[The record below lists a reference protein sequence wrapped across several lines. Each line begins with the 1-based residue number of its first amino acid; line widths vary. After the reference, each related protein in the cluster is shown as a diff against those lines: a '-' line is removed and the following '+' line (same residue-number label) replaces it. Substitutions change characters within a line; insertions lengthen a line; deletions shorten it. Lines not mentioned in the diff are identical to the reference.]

1 MRQNYLTTWQK
12 VIFRNY
18 GTVKTELIGKVIGLT
33 ESEVILNAEKL
44 GLNRIEYE
52 PLWREKGFVTIIRN
66 NWDLLPNE
74 EIAALLEISEEE
86 LNKILVEYD
95 FLDVKLG
102 DKPPIDSFLYRPL
115 SVEEEKNTD
124 KVRKIVQENYAER
137 EVKPFDFFADFVEP
151 YYKAGENAVIKDRF
165 VSSYSA
171 RYSGALLDDD
181 LTDYSEDYLKKLSAT
196 GTNGIWLSDT
206 LRNLAEFPFDKSLSP
221 DYKERVKN
229 LKKLTERCKKF
240 GIKVYLYINEPRSLP
255 EEFFKNYP
263 HLKGQKAD
271 DGTYCLCTSQKEVK
285 GYLYTAVKSLAQS
298 VPELYAVMTITMS
311 ENPTHCYSRPWGG
324 AKDIITDCP
333 HCKKMKP
340 KEVVAEINNIVAK
353 ALKDGNGYTRLI
365 ANIWGWA
372 NYAGEDNKEVFET
385 LDLLDKDID
394 VLCVSEYGKEF
405 VRGGIKGKVD
415 DYSISV
421 AGPSEFAEKVLTY
434 AKNKG
439 HNIWAKI
446 QVNNSWE
453 CSAVP
458 YLPTFGL
465 MTKHVKR
472 LKKLGISGLML
483 GWSLGGYMGG
493 VLPLIN
499 SICENDNY
507 AESEWYENVYGENAD
522 GIIHVVDI
530 FDNAFQNYPFSVDS
544 IYFGAHNMGCG
555 NLWSI
560 KKQNRASTMVWFTFD
575 DIEKWTYPY
584 GENIYISLMEKL
596 CQEWENGLQILN
608 NLRGNSAVKEF
619 LVCAKATYIH
629 LKSALN
635 LAKFSK
641 YKSDLQANGEI
652 LKDCLGSELEITKEL
667 YGLICKDSKI
677 GFEMT
682 NHYYYNE
689 NLLLEKAICMENLLN
704 VNLSKQ
710 SR

>member
-1 MRQNYLTTWQK
+1 MNQDYLTSWQK

-18 GTVKTELIGKVIGLT
+18 GKVKTELIGKVIGL
-33 ESEVILNAEKL
+33 SENDIVLNAEKL
-44 GLNRIEYE
+44 GFKNIKYE
-52 PLWREKGFVTIIRN
+52 TLWREKGFVTIIRN
-66 NWDLLPNE
+66 NWDILPNDK
-74 EIAALLEISEEE
+74 IAVLLEISEEE
-86 LNKILVEYD
+86 LNKTLVEYD

-124 KVRKIVQENYAER
+124 KVRKIVQENYVDR
-137 EVKPFDFFADFVEP
+137 KVKPFDFFADFVEP
-151 YYKAGENAVIKDRF
+151 NYKAGENADIKDRF
-165 VSSYSA
+165 VSSYCAS
-171 RYSGALLDDD
+171 YSGALLDDD

-221 DYKERVKN
+221 DYKIRVNN

-255 EEFFKNYP
+255 EEFFNKNP
-263 HLKGQKAD
+263 HLKGQKSN

-285 GYLYTAVKSLAQS
+285 DYLYNAVKSLAKS
-298 VPELYAVMTITMS
+298 VPLLYAVMTITMS

-324 AKDIITDCP
+324 AEDIATDCP
-333 HCKKMKP
+333 RCKNRKP
-340 KEVVAEINNIVAK
+340 QEVVAEINNIISR
-353 ALKDGNGYTRLI
+353 ALKDGNGYTKLI
-365 ANIWGWA
+365 ANVWGWA
-372 NYAGEDNKEVFET
+372 NYAGEDKKEVFET
-385 LDLLDKDID
+385 LDLLDRDIN

-421 AGPSEFAEKVLTY
+421 VGPSEFAEKVLTY

-465 MTKHVKR
+465 MTEHVKR
-472 LKKLGISGLML
+472 LKKLGIQGLML
-483 GWSLGGYMGG
+483 GWSLGGYPGG

-499 SICENDNY
+499 SICENDNFDEKKWY
-507 AESEWYENVYGENAD
+507 AEVYGENA
-522 GIIHVVDI
+522 GEIMRAVKI
-530 FDNAFQNYPFSVDS
+530 FGAAFQNYPFSVDS

-560 KKQNRASTMVWFTFD
+560 EKQNRESTMVCFTFD

-584 GENIYISLMEKL
+584 GADIYISLMEKL
-596 CQEWENGLQILN
+596 CKEWEIGIKTFENIESN
-608 NLRGNSAVKEF
+608 TATKEF
-619 LVCAKATYIH
+619 ISCAKAAFIH
-629 LKSALN
+629 FKSALN

-641 YKSDLQANGEI
+641 YKSDLQANSEI
-652 LKDCLGSELEITKEL
+652 LKDCLESELKITKEL
-667 YGLICKDSKI
+667 YKIILTDAKI

-682 NHYYYNE
+682 NHYYYDE
-689 NLLLEKAICMENLLN
+689 NLLLEKGICIL
-704 VNLSKQ
+704 KAK
-710 SR
+710 

>member
-18 GTVKTELIGKVIGLT
+18 GTVKTELIGKIIGLT
-33 ESEVILNAEKL
+33 ESEVIFNAEKL

-124 KVRKIVQENYAER
+124 KVRKIVQENYVDR
-137 EVKPFDFFADFVEP
+137 KVKPFDFFADFVEP

-165 VSSYSA
+165 VSSYCAS
-171 RYSGALLDDD
+171 YSGALLDDD

-221 DYKERVKN
+221 DYKIRVNN

-255 EEFFKNYP
+255 EEFFNKNP
-263 HLKGQKAD
+263 HLKGQKAN

-285 GYLYTAVKSLAQS
+285 DYLYNAVKSLAQS

-324 AKDIITDCP
+324 AEEIATDCP
-333 HCKKMKP
+333 RCKNRKP
-340 KEVVAEINNIVAK
+340 QEVVAEINNIISR
-353 ALKDGNGYTRLI
+353 ALKDGNGYTKLI
-365 ANIWGWA
+365 ANVWGWA
-372 NYAGEDNKEVFET
+372 NYAGEDKKEVFET
-385 LDLLDKDID
+385 LDLLDRDIN

-421 AGPSEFAEKVLTY
+421 VGPSEFAEKVLTY

-465 MTKHVKR
+465 MTEHVKR
-472 LKKLGISGLML
+472 LKKLGIQGLML
-483 GWSLGGYMGG
+483 GWSLGGYPGG

-499 SICENDNY
+499 SICENDNFDEKKWY
-507 AESEWYENVYGENAD
+507 AEVYGENA
-522 GIIHVVDI
+522 GEIMRAVKI
-530 FDNAFQNYPFSVDS
+530 FGVAFQNYPFSVDS

-560 KKQNRASTMVWFTFD
+560 EKQNRESTMVCFTFD

-584 GENIYISLMEKL
+584 GADIYISLMEKL
-596 CQEWENGLQILN
+596 CKEWEIGIKTLENIESN
-608 NLRGNSAVKEF
+608 TATKEF
-619 LVCAKATYIH
+619 ISCAKAAFIH
-629 LKSALN
+629 FKSALN

-652 LKDCLGSELEITKEL
+652 LKDCLESELKITKEL
-667 YGLICKDSKI
+667 YKIILTDAKI

-682 NHYYYNE
+682 NHYYYDE
-689 NLLLEKAICMENLLN
+689 NLLLEKEICIL
-704 VNLSKQ
+704 KAK
-710 SR
+710 

>member
-1 MRQNYLTTWQK
+1 MIQNYLTTWQK

-18 GTVKTELIGKVIGLT
+18 GKVKTELIGKIIGLT

-124 KVRKIVQENYAER
+124 KVRKIVQENYVDR
-137 EVKPFDFFADFVEP
+137 KVKPFDFFADFVEP

-165 VSSYSA
+165 VSSYCAS
-171 RYSGALLDDD
+171 YSGALLDDD

-221 DYKERVKN
+221 DYKIRVNN

-255 EEFFKNYP
+255 EEFFNKNP
-263 HLKGQKAD
+263 HLKGQKAN

-285 GYLYTAVKSLAQS
+285 DYLYNAVKSLAQS

-324 AKDIITDCP
+324 AEEIATDCP
-333 HCKKMKP
+333 RCKNRKP
-340 KEVVAEINNIVAK
+340 QEVVAEINNIISL
-353 ALKDGNGYTRLI
+353 ALKDGNGYTKLI
-365 ANIWGWA
+365 ANVWGWA
-372 NYAGEDNKEVFET
+372 NYAGEDKKEVFET
-385 LDLLDKDID
+385 LDLLDRDIN

-421 AGPSEFAEKVLTY
+421 VGPSDFAEKVLTY

-465 MTKHVKR
+465 MTEHVKR
-472 LKKLGISGLML
+472 LKKLGIQGLML
-483 GWSLGGYMGG
+483 GWSLGGYPGG

-499 SICENDNY
+499 SICENDNFDEKKWY
-507 AESEWYENVYGENAD
+507 AEVYGENA
-522 GIIHVVDI
+522 GEIMRAVKI
-530 FDNAFQNYPFSVDS
+530 FGVAFQNYPFSVDS

-560 KKQNRASTMVWFTFD
+560 EKHNRESTMVCFTFD

-584 GENIYISLMEKL
+584 GADIYISLMEKL
-596 CQEWENGLQILN
+596 CKEWEIGIKTFENIESN
-608 NLRGNSAVKEF
+608 TATKEF
-619 LVCAKATYIH
+619 ISCAKAAFIH
-629 LKSALN
+629 FKSALN

-641 YKSDLQANGEI
+641 YKSDLQANSEI
-652 LKDCLGSELEITKEL
+652 LKDCLESELKITKEL
-667 YGLICKDSKI
+667 YKIILTDAKI

-682 NHYYYNE
+682 NHYYYDE
-689 NLLLEKAICMENLLN
+689 NLLLEKEICIL
-704 VNLSKQ
+704 KAK
-710 SR
+710 